1 MNYKPLEI
9 SPNSKNGSKVMLS
22 NRDNKFVLYYAPW
35 CGHCQDFMPT
45 WNMMCR
51 KVNKMNHEL
60 DVKLVKVDCV
70 FVRNQEEKM
79 LGHKPDIMGFP
90 TMRAYKRNS
99 NESSEYQDGRHP
111 EAILNFLKQNFAKS
125 SSSHSSSH
133 SPSHSPSP
141 SPKVKKNKS
150 TKVKKNKGRKKSKRG
165 QK

>member
-22 NRDNKFVLYYAPW
+22 NKDNKFVLYYAPW

-45 WNMMCR
+45 WNMMCK
-51 KVNKMNHEL
+51 KVNKMSHEL

-90 TMRAYKRNS
+90 TMRVYKRHS

-111 EAILNFLKQNFAKS
+111 EAILDFLKQNFAKS
-125 SSSHSSSH
+125 SSSH
-133 SPSHSPSP
+133 

>member
-45 WNMMCR
+45 WNIMCR

-79 LGHKPDIMGFP
+79 LGHKPDIIGFP
-90 TMRAYKRNS
+90 TIRAYKRNS
-99 NESSEYQDGRHP
+99 NESTEYKYGRDP
-111 EAILNFLKQNFAKS
+111 EAILDFLKENFAKS
-125 SSSHSSSH
+125 

-150 TKVKKNKGRKKSKRG
+150 TKVKKNKGRKKSKKG